1 VSADLGKPADKAA
14 EAPAATPAATPS
26 QTWND
31 GPAPAHPGLDPRLLF
46 WVPAILRLGL
56 VVGAAAIFWWLF
68 GVEAALGLALAIT
81 VILLFVQLSYL
92 HQLGEWLNHPH
103 SSRLPDGWGAWTDVF
118 ARLYRL
124 RRDDERHQDELAEWL
139 ARFRQAMHLLPEGV
153 AIMDD
158 VLFLEWCNPAAERH
172 LGLTLERDKGRRVT
186 NLIRHPEF
194 IDYIILGRY
203 EQPLTLSIRNRK
215 LVVQIIPFENRRQI
229 LVTHDATETDRIEA
243 MRRDFIANASHE
255 LRTPLTVIVGFLEI
269 AMADPGLDEKT
280 RTAHLALM
288 TEQAQR
294 MQVLIGD
301 MLTLSRLESS
311 DYALKRE
318 RVDVRALVEQVALD
332 ARALSNGRHQ
342 IECSVDGPD
351 VMGSLD
357 ELRSAFGNLA
367 TNAVR
372 YTPEGGRILLSW
384 TRGEND
390 LRFAVADTGIGID
403 EQHISR
409 LTERFYRVDKSRSRE
424 TQGTGLGLAIV
435 KHVLLRHGGRL
446 AITSTPG
453 QGSVFT
459 AVLPNTSLPG

>member
-1 VSADLGKPADKAA
+1 VQAAPDATPGAAA
-14 EAPAATPAATPS
+14 EPS
-26 QTWND
+26 V
-31 GPAPAHPGLDPRLLF
+31 PAPIHPHLLF
-46 WVPAILRLGL
+46 WVPALLRLGL
-56 VVGAAAIFWWLF
+56 VFAAGGIAWWLF
-68 GVEAALGLALAIT
+68 GLVAGLGVALAIT
-81 VILLFVQLSYL
+81 VALLVIQLAYL
-92 HQLGEWLNHPH
+92 HQLGEWLDHPH

-172 LGLTLERDKGRRVT
+172 LGLTLDKDKGRRVT

-203 EQPLTLSIRNRK
+203 EQPLTLSFRNRK

-229 LVTHDATETDRIEA
+229 LVTHDATETERIEA

-269 AMADPGLDEKT
+269 AMADPGMDERT
-280 RTAHLALM
+280 RVAHLKLM
-288 TEQAQR
+288 TEQGER
-294 MQVLIGD
+294 MQRLIED
-301 MLTLSRLESS
+301 MLTLSRLES
-311 DYALKRE
+311 DEYPLKRE
-318 RVDVRALVEQVALD
+318 RVDVKALVEQVALD
-332 ARALSNGRHQ
+332 ARALSNGRHT
-342 IECSVDGPD
+342 IDFTVDGPD

-372 YTPEGGRILLSW
+372 YTPEGGNIRLRW
-384 TRGEND
+384 ERGAND
-390 LRFAVADTGIGID
+390 LRFSVVDTGIGID

-435 KHVLLRHGGRL
+435 KHVLLRHGGKL
-446 AITSTPG
+446 TITSEAG
-453 QGSVFT
+453 KGSTFT
-459 AVLPNTSLPG
+459 ASLPNTSLPG